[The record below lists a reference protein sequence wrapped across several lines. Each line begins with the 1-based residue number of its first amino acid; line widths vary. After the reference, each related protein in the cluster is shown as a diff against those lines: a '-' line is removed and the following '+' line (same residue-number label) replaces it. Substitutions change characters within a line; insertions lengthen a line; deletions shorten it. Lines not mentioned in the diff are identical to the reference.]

1 MNLVLNLKLDDKME
15 ETKNWKLTSHLL

>member
-1 MNLVLNLKLDDKME
+1 MHLVLNLKLDDKME